1 MNSQLV
7 QQLVDQ
13 LGFKL
18 GANRLPY
25 EVPIHP
31 NLVHFTLGLFIIA
44 ILFDIAGNLFAL
56 ERPILKFLAIPA
68 LRSGFYDVGWY
79 NLVASAIVTFFTV
92 AAGFFEIMLADPPAN
107 VKSAWGLGAAPTMLL
122 HGLGGVLLLG
132 AIVALTVWRGFQ
144 RYRWRKEASRQ
155 VQWSYLLA
163 GVVMLGLLFVH
174 GTLGAHMGDQ
184 FGIHNTAAG
193 LLRQGLNPSSAL
205 Q

>member
-1 MNSQLV
+1 V

-68 LRSGFYDVGWY
+68 LRSSFYDVGWY

-107 VKSAWGLGAAPTMLL
+107 VKSAWGLGAAPTMIL
-122 HGLGGVLLLG
+122 HGVGGVLLLG

-163 GVVMLGLLFVH
+163 GVVMLGLLFFQ
-174 GTLGAHMGDQ
+174 GTLGAHMGDG

-193 LLRQGLNPSSAL
+193 LLRQGLNPSSTL
-205 Q
+205 K